1 MKSWTK
7 INLTLFKEVIQMK
20 ATKNRLANQHGFTLI
35 EIIAVLIIL
44 GILAAVAVPKFID
57 LSTQAEQRAV
67 DAAVAELNG
76 RANVQ
81 LAKWMLDNAQ
91 SPDGFTTDLGTDFTL
106 TSNTSIT
113 FKGNAY
119 ALTYTA
125 PDTTSMTAA
134 SPANWKR

>member
-1 MKSWTK
+1 MKGK
-7 INLTLFKEVIQMK
+7 
-20 ATKNRLANQHGFTLI
+20 KNRLQNQQGFTLI

-57 LSTQAEQRAV
+57 LSTQAEERAV

-81 LAKWMLDNAQ
+81 LAKWMLDNTQ
-91 SPDGFTTDLGTDFTL
+91 SPTGFTTDLGNDFDL

-125 PDTTSMTAA
+125 PTTVSMSTA
-134 SPANWKR
+134 SPANWTR